1 MTDHATAPAPTAARL
16 PSDPSP
22 EIDAALGRDLCSV
35 TMGLDRLERR
45 LNRGQGPLDDEGLVP
60 IWLGDPLVDVAAFE
74 DWRDVEASL
83 DALGERVGGLSDGP
97 RKMALASI
105 VASVR
110 TALTLFEGGTMT
122 YAEKLRHLV
131 HVPAE
136 PVDAAYFGSL
146 QGELDAALESSGIR
160 GGSLAERVRRWEED
174 RVLDADRLAR
184 TFTEL
189 MDEARSRTDA
199 RVVPVGDYT
208 MELHPVTGVPYS
220 ARCNFSQGR
229 MDLNV
234 DLGFSRA
241 ALKHLVAHE
250 VFPGHSTQL
259 LYTRDAVAAGRAEAD
274 VLLCTL
280 NGSTGAV
287 QEGIGDQGAHL
298 IDWIED
304 ADDHVHSALRRLRS
318 AGQASAAWYLM
329 EDGWSED
336 RVRTWLGDEA
346 CGQRAWIDGRVRFA
360 KHPFRGPFIASYW
373 YGDEAVR
380 TVRER
385 TSDADRAAF
394 IRFLYGRS
402 NSVDSLTRFS
412 PESVV
417 ADA

>member
-1 MTDHATAPAPTAARL
+1 MTDHHTAPAPTAARL
-16 PSDPSP
+16 PSDPP
-22 EIDAALGRDLCSV
+22 HDVDAALGRDLCSV

-45 LNRGQGPLDDEGLVP
+45 LNRGKGPLDDEGLVP

-74 DWRDVEASL
+74 GWHDVEAAL
-83 DALGERVGGLSDGP
+83 DGLDERLATLPDGP
-97 RKMALASI
+97 RRMAATSI
-105 VASVR
+105 VTSVR
-110 TALTLFEGGTMT
+110 AALGLFQGGTMT
-122 YAEKLRHLV
+122 YAEKLRQLV

-136 PVDAAYFGSL
+136 PVEAGYFGSL
-146 QGELDAALESSGIR
+146 QDDLASALERSGIR

-174 RVLDADRLAR
+174 RVLDAGRLER

-189 MDEARSRTDA
+189 MDDARARTDA
-199 RVVPVGDYT
+199 TVVPVGDYT

-259 LYTRDAVAAGRAEAD
+259 LYTRDAVAAGQAEAD

-318 AGQASAAWYLM
+318 AGQASAAWFLM

-336 RVRTWLGDEA
+336 RVRTWLGEEA

-360 KHPFRGPFIASYW
+360 QHPFRGPFIASYW

-385 TSDADRAAF
+385 TPEADRGAF

-402 NSVDSLTRFS
+402 NSVDSLVRFS
-412 PESVV
+412 PEAIV
-417 ADA
+417 ANA